1 MTTNTPQAS
10 TDLTQR
16 TIKGVFWS
24 YLTFIGGMGLTSL
37 TTILLARLLLPQQ
50 FGLVGYCLVAIQYL
64 DILNTAG
71 IDSALIARRENAEE
85 AANGAFVA
93 NIVLGIV
100 CYALTWLLAPAAAQ
114 FFNAPQVVPLLR
126 VLGLSLPLSGLGLV
140 PNTLL
145 QRSLK
150 FRKILISEV
159 SRNFTKGATSI
170 ILAALGMGVWSLIWG
185 QLAGILAGTT
195 LGWILA
201 GWRPTWRFNAAANR
215 SILFFSFHIILLEIA
230 GAVRNNVDYLLVGR
244 ILGAAALGYYTLS
257 YRIPELLIRSLNSV
271 VGDVSLP
278 GLAIAGS
285 EPGLLRTFYF
295 GYLRYIAMFV
305 LPMGAGLALTAPIFV
320 PLFLSAKWNPAIIP
334 TTLISLA
341 LGIGALGYVPGVLY
355 KAIGRPD
362 MLNRLALIKMPVAI
376 AILWYATRWNIV
388 GVALAQIAVSL
399 ISVSMD
405 MLIANY
411 LLQFPFNATVSALS
425 PALISTFIMATAVLL
440 VRNVVTSH
448 GAIALALMLLVGVG
462 VYVGLL
468 WIISRESLIGAARA
482 VQQAFRKKARRAVPL
497 ESASND

>member
-1 MTTNTPQAS
+1 MIDNGSPAK

-16 TIKGVFWS
+16 TIHGVFWS

-37 TTILLARLLLPQQ
+37 TTILLARLLLPAE

-85 AANGAFVA
+85 AANAAFVA
-93 NIVLGIV
+93 NIVLGIF
-100 CYALTWLLAPAAAQ
+100 CYALTWFLAPSAAQ
-114 FFNAPQVVPLLR
+114 FFSAPQVVPLLR

-150 FRKILISEV
+150 FRKILISEI
-159 SRNFTKGATSI
+159 SRNFFKGATSI
-170 ILAALGMGVWSLIWG
+170 VLAALGLGVWSLVWG

-195 LGWILA
+195 MGWVLA
-201 GWRPTWRFNAAANR
+201 GWRPSWRFNAGANR
-215 SILFFSFHIILLEIA
+215 AILFFGFHIILLEIA
-230 GAVRNNVDYLLVGR
+230 GAIRNNVDYLLVGR
-244 ILGAAALGYYTLS
+244 ILGAAALGFYTLS

-278 GLAIAGS
+278 GLAIAGA
-285 EPGLLRTFYF
+285 EPGVLRGFYF

-320 PLFLSAKWNPAIIP
+320 PLFLSATWTPAIVP
-334 TTLISLA
+334 TSLISLA

-362 MLNRLALIKMPVAI
+362 MLNRLALIKMPLAI
-376 AILWYATRWNIV
+376 SILWYATRWNIV

-411 LLQFPFNATVSALS
+411 LLHFPIRAMSSALLPAFIS
-425 PALISTFIMATAVLL
+425 TIAMAIAVFVVRTAFAWHPALSLAVM
-440 VRNVVTSH
+440 VMVGTS
-448 GAIALALMLLVGVG
+448 
-462 VYVGLL
+462 VYVGVL
-468 WIISRESLIGAARA
+468 WAISREALLNAAGA
-482 VQQAFRKKARRAVPL
+482 VQQAFRKKARRAVVL
-497 ESASND
+497 ETTINE